1 MRADDIIKEVK
12 EFGYSVFKLAPETI
26 EYLRALDLSYL
37 EDGFHINNTEHCAA
51 IEDASE
57 LNNIVNSIQTE
68 CVSKKIAWNT
78 INVARVV
85 KQKSNEK
92 YRTHYDSHLYTL
104 VVPLQTSA
112 EKDVLKGQL
121 YLSPNLRKQ
130 PKLDIINFLQK
141 AFAFRWRGEAGY
153 AKLERLDKIKVFDL
167 QFGEAI
173 LFNGS
178 RSLHGNLAN
187 ESHET
192 RITMIT
198 HMADPFPNGI
208 GALMRKLRKVTGL
221 RK

>member
-1 MRADDIIKEVK
+1 M
-12 EFGYSVFKLAPETI
+12 
-26 EYLRALDLSYL
+26 
-37 EDGFHINNTEHCAA
+37 
-51 IEDASE
+51 
-57 LNNIVNSIQTE
+57 
-68 CVSKKIAWNT
+68 
-78 INVARVV
+78 
-85 KQKSNEK
+85 
-92 YRTHYDSHLYTL
+92 

>member
-85 KQKSNEK
+85 KQKAMKNI
-92 YRTHYDSHLYTL
+92 
-104 VVPLQTSA
+104 
-112 EKDVLKGQL
+112 G
-121 YLSPNLRKQ
+121 
-130 PKLDIINFLQK
+130 
-141 AFAFRWRGEAGY
+141 
-153 AKLERLDKIKVFDL
+153 
-167 QFGEAI
+167 
-173 LFNGS
+173 
-178 RSLHGNLAN
+178 
-187 ESHET
+187 
-192 RITMIT
+192 RITT
-198 HMADPFPNGI
+198 HIYILWSF
-208 GALMRKLRKVTGL
+208 RFKLQLK
-221 RK
+221 KMF

>member
-1 MRADDIIKEVK
+1 M
-12 EFGYSVFKLAPETI
+12 
-26 EYLRALDLSYL
+26 
-37 EDGFHINNTEHCAA
+37 
-51 IEDASE
+51 
-57 LNNIVNSIQTE
+57 
-68 CVSKKIAWNT
+68 
-78 INVARVV
+78 
-85 KQKSNEK
+85 
-92 YRTHYDSHLYTL
+92 

-198 HMADPFPNGI
+198 HMADPFSKWNRSI
-208 GALMRKLRKVTGL
+208 DAKIKKKVTGL